1 MYDNYYPHGYPQGGP
16 ASPGGQFCNQNQI
29 APQGFQQ
36 PQTMGYIPTQP
47 LQPRFDP
54 RPYNQPTAQQTSP
67 LGRMV
72 DGPAEIQPIE
82 VPMTGEPVFF
92 PMRDG
97 SAVICKCWRSDG
109 NLVTMRYIPEPVDQP
124 QAEHAPEGPGVI
136 ERLEKIQGLLEKI
149 VE

>member
-1 MYDNYYPHGYPQGGP
+1 MYNPYGNPQSGFTT
-16 ASPGGQFCNQNQI
+16 PGGQFYNPNQV

-36 PQTMGYIPTQP
+36 QMGYAPVTQP

-54 RPYNQPTAQQTSP
+54 RPYNQPIPQQSP
-67 LGRMV
+67 PAGRII
-72 DGPAEIQPIE
+72 DNPAEIQPIE

-109 NLVTMRYIPEPVDQP
+109 NLVTMRYIPEVVDQP
-124 QAEHAPEGPGVI
+124 QAEHTPEGPGVI
-136 ERLEKIQGLLEKI
+136 ERLEKIQGLLEKLT
-149 VE
+149 E

>member
-1 MYDNYYPHGYPQGGP
+1 MYNPYGNPPGSF
-16 ASPGGQFCNQNQI
+16 ATPGGQFYSPNQV

-36 PQTMGYIPTQP
+36 QMGYAPTTTQP

-54 RPYNQPTAQQTSP
+54 RPYNQPVSQQTSP
-67 LGRMV
+67 AGRII
-72 DGPAEIQPIE
+72 DNPAEIQPIE

-109 NLVTMRYIPEPVDQP
+109 NLVTMRYIPEVVDQP
-124 QAEHAPEGPGVI
+124 QAEHAPEGHGVI
-136 ERLEKIQGLLEKI
+136 ERLEKIQGLLEKLT
-149 VE
+149 E

>member
-1 MYDNYYPHGYPQGGP
+1 MYNPYGNPPGSF
-16 ASPGGQFCNQNQI
+16 ATPGGQFYNPNQLS
-29 APQGFQQ
+29 PQSFQQ
-36 PQTMGYIPTQP
+36 PQPMGYAPTQP

-54 RPYNQPTAQQTSP
+54 RPYNQPVQQTSP

-72 DGPAEIQPIE
+72 DSPAEIQPIE

-109 NLVTMRYIPEPVDQP
+109 NLVTMRYIPEVVDQP
-124 QAEHAPEGPGVI
+124 QADHAPEGPDVI
-136 ERLEKIQGLLEKI
+136 ERLDKIQGLLEKLA
-149 VE
+149 E